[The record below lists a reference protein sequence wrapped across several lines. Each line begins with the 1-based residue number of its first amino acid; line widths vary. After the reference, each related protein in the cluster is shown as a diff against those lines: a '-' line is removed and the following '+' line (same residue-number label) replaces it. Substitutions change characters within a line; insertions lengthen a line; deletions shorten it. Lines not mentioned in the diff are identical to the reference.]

1 MLETMLAGGKPPTPE
16 PNSTLLLLQADKGGV
31 DQAKATRAFSKVP
44 TVTTSS
50 VAKFNNKM
58 FTCTNT
64 TSYFEMLAA
73 ERADLVFAANQDY
86 TIEWWSR
93 NNSIAGSWWIY
104 FAGNNTQSYMRNNGS
119 SILLRDQSAAGL
131 TFNNN
136 FWPLTNWTHVAIV
149 NKDGVTKLYINGS
162 TAVTGA
168 GFASGGWGLA
178 TAIARIGFGEA
189 TMFGDI
195 DQIRISKVARYNANF
210 SVPTTPFVVD

>member
-1 MLETMLAGGKPPTPE
+1 MLETMLAGGKPPTPQ

-31 DQAKATRAFSKVP
+31 DQAKPTRAFSKVP

-58 FTCTNT
+58 FTCTSSPN
-64 TSYFEMLAA
+64 YFEMIAS

-93 NNSIAGSWWIY
+93 NNSIAGSWWLY
-104 FAGNNTQSYMRNNGS
+104 FAGNNTQSYLRNNGGT
-119 SILLRDQSAAGL
+119 ITLRDQSAGL
-131 TFNNN
+131 TFNGN
-136 FWPLTNWTHVAIV
+136 FWPLSNWTHIALV

-168 GFASGGWGLA
+168 GFSSGGWGLS

>member
-1 MLETMLAGGKPPTPE
+1 MLETLITGGKPPTPE

-31 DQAKATRAFSKVP
+31 DQAKPTRVFSKVP
-44 TVTTSS
+44 TVTTTTT
-50 VAKFNNKM
+50 AKFNNKM
-58 FTCTNT
+58 FTCTSSPN
-64 TSYFEMLAA
+64 YFEMIAS

-93 NNSIAGSWWIY
+93 NSSVAGSWWIY
-104 FAGNNTQSYMRNNGS
+104 FAGNNTQSYLRNASGT
-119 SILLRDQSAAGL
+119 ITLKDQVNGL
-131 TFNNN
+131 TFNSN
-136 FWPLTNWTHVAIV
+136 FWPLSNWTHVALV

-162 TAVTGA
+162 LAPGTTSFV
-168 GFASGGWGLA
+168 SGGWGLA